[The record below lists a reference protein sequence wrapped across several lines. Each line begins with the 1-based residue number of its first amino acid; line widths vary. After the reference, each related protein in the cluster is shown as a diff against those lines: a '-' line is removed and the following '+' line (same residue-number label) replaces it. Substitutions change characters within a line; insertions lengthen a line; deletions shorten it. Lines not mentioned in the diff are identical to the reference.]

1 MFAALFLALAVTA
14 DPLQISESAID
25 AGEVRVGPSL
35 VRKFTFTNNGTE
47 PLIITD
53 VRSSCGCLVPALT
66 KRVYPPGE
74 HGEMTVEVNTLSQPA
89 GPHRWTFSLAYRY
102 GAAVGERPLELT
114 ATLKQEI
121 EIVPAAIAFRGSN
134 PPPAVVTVTDRRP
147 KPLRVLAA
155 GTSCP
160 GLRAEIVPTGVR
172 VSVTA
177 DCQVGQTAETVT
189 LTTDDPDYHEIKLPV
204 TIDRE
209 PKRRVTALPNR
220 ATLVAGGSAVV
231 QLRGDEPV
239 QVAEA
244 VGSVPALTCRWAAGP
259 GDRATVR
266 IGLDRARWD
275 GKPFTAEVRVRIK
288 SSASE
293 TIVIPVSVRA
303 ED

>member
-1 MFAALFLALAVTA
+1 MFAALILALTVTA
-14 DPLQISESAID
+14 DPLQISQSAID
-25 AGEVRVGPSL
+25 AGEVRVGPAL
-35 VRKFTFTNNGTE
+35 VRKFTFINSGTE
-47 PLIITD
+47 PLTITD
-53 VRSSCGCLVPALT
+53 VRSSCGCLVPALA
-66 KRVYPPGE
+66 KRVFEPGE
-74 HGEMTVEVNTLSQPA
+74 RGELKVEVNTLSQPA
-89 GPHRWTFSLAYRY
+89 GPHRWTFALAYRC

-114 ATLKQEI
+114 ATLRQEI
-121 EIVPAAIAFRGSN
+121 EIVPAAIAFRGSD

-189 LTTDDPDYHEIKLPV
+189 LTSDDPDYREIKVPV
-204 TIDRE
+204 TVDHQ

-239 QVAEA
+239 LVAE
-244 VGSVPALTCRWAAGP
+244 VLGNVPALTCRWAAGP
-259 GDRATVR
+259 GERATVR

-275 GKPFTAEVRVRIK
+275 GKPFTAEVRVRLK
-288 SSASE
+288 AQAGE
-293 TIVIPVSVRA
+293 TVVIPVSVRA
-303 ED
+303 DD